1 MITVE
6 KFNEKSWEGDNRW
19 RRVELEKISEELNIE
34 IIGSNKEVFDR
45 INERLVIKEA
55 LKKRSWEGENR
66 WRRVE
71 LNEMATRL
79 CLSTDG
85 SNQNV
90 YNRVNGCV
98 GNRLKTNLFVYQKD
112 TVNRMRTFENKYDG
126 GMLLTDA
133 GLGKTI
139 CCVELVLKSTLPTL
153 IVCPAS
159 LVDNWE
165 NEFKKHSDISSEEIN
180 VYHGGNRIL
189 KDTLVTITSY
199 TLLSNEKTFL
209 NKFKRVIMDE
219 AHFLR
224 NKNTKCSER
233 LMEWAGENINV
244 KKWIVTATPIF
255 NSGKDCYVYFNL
267 LGVYDTSRLFN
278 RSIKG
283 ISGLKK
289 LNELIKKYSIKY
301 TKDKVQSLKEKEYVN
316 MELNFEENEKVFY
329 DYFKDYSL
337 KRVSRLKE
345 LYKRNKINDGV
356 RRMTCANMLVLILR
370 LKQCCN
376 SPWLIINQDM
386 RINSG
391 TLSESIEK
399 IKEMD
404 SRIDSECPICYDA
417 EANITLNPCG
427 HKLCNSCYE
436 KANLMRCHMC
446 RAEIITV
453 NEKDVK
459 EIDETELIQTQN
471 KVSTKIRKIQ
481 EIVENVVNK
490 GEKIVIVSQWIGM
503 LELIKSNISQKSVC
517 LQGDVSLKGRTEMI
531 KAFNASSD
539 ISVCFISL
547 LSSAEGINLTGANHM
562 ILVDK
567 WWNDSKMLQVICRI
581 HRIGQ
586 DRDCKVY
593 NIQIKDSIEKQIDK
607 MIMKKKRISGL
618 CMSKWI
624 TEKEEEEVDTW
635 INDSVKLVG

>member
-6 KFNEKSWEGDNRW
+6 EFKEKSWEGDRRW

-45 INERLVIKEA
+45 INERLVIKES
-55 LKKRSWEGENR
+55 LNKRSWEGDNR
-66 WRRVE
+66 WRRDE
-71 LNEMATRL
+71 LNGMATRFG
-79 CLSTDG
+79 LSKEG
-85 SNQNV
+85 SNKNV
-90 YNRVNGCV
+90 YNRVNGYV
-98 GNRLKTNLFVYQKD
+98 GNRLKTDLFVYQKD
-112 TVNRMRTFENKYDG
+112 TVVRMSSFENKYDG
-126 GMLLTDA
+126 GMLISDA
-133 GLGKTI
+133 GTGKSVV
-139 CCVELVLKSTLPTL
+139 CVDLVLKSTLPTL

-159 LVDNWE
+159 LIDNWE
-165 NEFKKHSDISSEEIN
+165 NEFKKHSDISSDEIN
-180 VYHGGNRIL
+180 VYHGSMRSI

-199 TLLSNEKTFL
+199 TLLSNEKEFL

-224 NKNTKCSER
+224 NKNSQCSER
-233 LMEWAGENINV
+233 LMEWAGNNINV

-267 LGVYDTSRLFN
+267 LGVYDSSRLFN
-278 RSIKG
+278 RYIKG
-283 ISGLKK
+283 VSGLKR

-301 TKDKVQSLKEKEYVN
+301 TKEKMLSLKEKVYVN
-316 MELNFEENEKVFY
+316 MELSFEENEKLFY
-329 DYFKDYSL
+329 EYFKEYSL
-337 KRVSRLKE
+337 KRVSKLKE
-345 LYKRNKINDGV
+345 LYKRNKINEGI
-356 RRMTCANMLVLILR
+356 RRMTCANILVLILR

-417 EANITLNPCG
+417 EANVTLNPCG

-446 RAEIITV
+446 RAEIIMV
-453 NEKDVK
+453 DQGDVK

-490 GEKIVIVSQWIGM
+490 GEKVVIVSQWIGM
-503 LELIKSNISQKSVC
+503 LELIKSNISVKSVC
-517 LQGDVSLKGRTEMI
+517 LQGGVSLKCKTEMI
-531 KAFNASSD
+531 KKFNTSSD
-539 ISVCFISL
+539 ISLCFISL
-547 LSSAEGINLTGANHM
+547 LSSAEGINLTGANNM

-567 WWNDSKMLQVICRI
+567 WWNESKMLQVSERI
-581 HRIGQ
+581 YRIGQ
-586 DRDCKVY
+586 NKDCKVY
-593 NIQIKDSIEKQIDK
+593 NLEIKDSIENIIDK
-607 MIMKKKRISGL
+607 LIMKKKKISKL
-618 CMSKWI
+618 CMDKWI
-624 TEKEEEEVDTW
+624 TEKDEEEVDTW
-635 INDSVKLVG
+635 INDSVKLV